1 MAEKFVAKASEMT
14 DGDRRIV
21 FVGDNEIG
29 VFRHEGKYYA
39 YSNFCLHQGGPAC
52 EGLTIAK
59 VEERLRP
66 DKTSQGL
73 YFSETEMHFVCPW
86 HGMEYDM
93 KTGECVSDRKMKLK
107 KYQVARK
114 RGRGVCRRLR
124 PPSSRRAQ
132 VPPRPAKLKAA
143 ATRTVAPKPKTPQT
157 GLSADAIKLATEIEH
172 GLQEERRRDLR
183 RGDAGADGRAVPGL
197 RGAGRE
203 RQPITRRSRKARWSA
218 RPASW

>member
-1 MAEKFVAKASEMT
+1 MLRRPLILGLFMAVISKRKFHRFIAPAGARSPLRDRRIYRKIAPPHGRHGDSSPFQPAGRAGCFRTPEEANSHFRAGLKPAGREWAAGNRPAVKGRQMAEKFVAKSSEFL

-21 FVGDNEIG
+21 FVGDHEIG
-29 VFRHEGKYYA
+29 VFRHEGQFYA

-93 KTGECVSDRKMKLK
+93 KTGECVSDRKMKLRSYK
-107 KYQVARK
+107 VLQKGDEVYVVA
-114 RGRGVCRRLR
+114 
-124 PPSSRRAQ
+124 
-132 VPPRPAKLKAA
+132 
-143 ATRTVAPKPKTPQT
+143 
-157 GLSADAIKLATEIEH
+157 
-172 GLQEERRRDLR
+172 
-183 RGDAGADGRAVPGL
+183 
-197 RGAGRE
+197 
-203 RQPITRRSRKARWSA
+203 
-218 RPASW
+218 

>member
-1 MAEKFVAKASEMT
+1 MLGAWLARRAQEDGRYSLLLPRQKGIKSAQGGRNTRAVKQMAEKFVAKLADFN

-29 VFRHEGKYYA
+29 VFKHEGEFYA

-66 DKTSQGL
+66 DKTSMGL
-73 YFSETEMHFVCPW
+73 FFSEDEMHFVCPW

-107 KYQVARK
+107 KFKTVQKGEDLYVVA
-114 RGRGVCRRLR
+114 
-124 PPSSRRAQ
+124 
-132 VPPRPAKLKAA
+132 
-143 ATRTVAPKPKTPQT
+143 
-157 GLSADAIKLATEIEH
+157 
-172 GLQEERRRDLR
+172 
-183 RGDAGADGRAVPGL
+183 
-197 RGAGRE
+197 
-203 RQPITRRSRKARWSA
+203 
-218 RPASW
+218 